1 MRHSLC
7 DKKESGTQGQVYA
20 KGQSDTFT
28 TVHLQ
33 VCVCAY
39 MCLCAY
45 VCVCVCTST
54 GACVCVCVILKASL
68 ESNPGKQTT
77 SRVTA
82 ERDVKDSMTFQN
94 DPETVEKPT
103 ERDCFLFWY
112 REERRGLTPGR
123 G

>member
-1 MRHSLC
+1 M
-7 DKKESGTQGQVYA
+7 
-20 KGQSDTFT
+20 
-28 TVHLQ
+28 
-33 VCVCAY
+33 CVCA
-39 MCLCAY
+39 CAR
-45 VCVCVCTST
+45 VQVH
-54 GACVCVCVILKASL
+54 VCVCVILKASL

-77 SRVTA
+77 SRVRA

-103 ERDCFLFWY
+103 ERDCSLFWY